1 MDFGIF
7 VDFDV
12 RQGNSQAETFD
23 ESFRQIES
31 AEELGIRSVWLAEVH
46 FSPNSVLSSP
56 MIVASAVA
64 TRTKTIRLGLAVQ
77 VLPLANPLRVAE
89 EAATVD
95 HISQGRFEFGI
106 GRSGLTRYY
115 QGYNVDYSESEARFY
130 ESLEVIKRAWC
141 ESPFSHAGEYYHFE
155 NVDVVPRPYQKPHPP
170 FRIAVASEDTF
181 SKIGR
186 MGHPI
191 FVSTITPM
199 PELLERLRLYREA
212 RRQAGHTGP
221 DDVVLRIPAYVA
233 EIAANAYAEPEGSTM
248 YMTAYSA
255 RQIGSAPTE
264 EIAGRLERMRTVT
277 YDELLREKVVYGTPE
292 AVVERL
298 QEYKETLGIS
308 GVVLEMNYGGQIPF
322 DRVLNSIRLLVDR
335 VIPNFE

>member
-12 RQGNSQAETFD
+12 RQGNSQAQTFD
-23 ESFRQIES
+23 ESFRQIEA
-31 AEELGIRSVWLAEVH
+31 AEELGIQSVWLAEVH

-56 MIVASAVA
+56 MIVASSVA
-64 TRTKTIRLGLAVQ
+64 TRTRRIRLGLAVQ

-130 ESLEVIKRAWC
+130 ESLEVIKRAWG
-141 ESPFSHAGEYYHFE
+141 ESPFSYAGKHYHFE
-155 NVDVVPRPYQKPHPP
+155 NVEVVPKPYQKPHPP
-170 FRIAVASEDTF
+170 FRVAVASEDTF
-181 SKIGR
+181 SKVGR

-191 FVSTITPM
+191 FVSTTTPM
-199 PELLERLRLYREA
+199 PELIERLCLYREA
-212 RRQAGHTGP
+212 RREAGRTGP

-233 EIAANAYAEPEGSTM
+233 ESAANAYAEPEGSTM

-264 EIAGRLERMRTVT
+264 EVAERLERMRTVT
-277 YDELLREKVVYGTPE
+277 YDELQREKVMYGTPE

-335 VIPNFE
+335 VIPNFM

>member
-12 RQGNSQAETFD
+12 RQGNSQADTFD
-23 ESFRQIES
+23 ESFRQIEA
-31 AEELGIRSVWLAEVH
+31 AEELGIQSVWLAEVH

-56 MIVASAVA
+56 MIVASSVA
-64 TRTKTIRLGLAVQ
+64 TRTRKIRLGLAVQ

-130 ESLEVIKRAWC
+130 ESLEVIKRAWG
-141 ESPFSHAGEYYHFE
+141 ESPFSYAGEHYHFE
-155 NVDVVPRPYQKPHPP
+155 NVDVVPRPYQEPYPP
-170 FRIAVASEDTF
+170 FRVAVASEDTF
-181 SKIGR
+181 SKVGR

-191 FVSTITPM
+191 FVSTTTPM

-212 RRQAGHTGP
+212 RREAGHSGP
-221 DDVVLRIPAYVA
+221 DDVALRIPVYVA
-233 EIAANAYAEPEGSTM
+233 ESAAKAYAEPEGSTM

-264 EIAGRLERMRTVT
+264 EVAERLERMRTVT
-277 YDELLREKVVYGTPE
+277 YDELVREKVVYGTPE

-335 VIPNFE
+335 VIPNFR